1 MNMAEWA
8 TWPVDSWVSLAL
20 TLSAST
26 FLVVLAGRWWFQQH
40 TERRGA
46 NRRAEQLLSERLTHE
61 QYEQLT
67 KFGYLDLPS
76 RLDPYRCFRIP
87 RHRGRVLVLHNC
99 SMGGSM
105 LSRKVAELCVVSSE
119 PVPDADMVLIHKFM
133 IEADEATYLATANW
147 TRPPHE
153 NWSREPTVVRP

>member
-8 TWPVDSWVSLAL
+8 SWSVDGWVSLAL
-20 TLSAST
+20 TLLAT
-26 FLVVLAGRWWFQQH
+26 AALVLLAGRWWLHQH
-40 TERRGA
+40 SERRSA
-46 NRRAEQLLSERLTHE
+46 NRRAEQLLRERLSRA

-67 KFGYLDLPS
+67 KFGYLDIPS
-76 RLDPYRCFRIP
+76 RLDPYRQFRIP
-87 RHRGRVLVLHNC
+87 RNRGRVLVLHNC

-133 IEADEATYLATANW
+133 IEADEAAYLATANW

-153 NWSREPTVVRP
+153 NWSREPTALRP